1 MAKAVTLKNSNDE
14 EVYPVTDISLVNGEL
29 PTAHIADGAI
39 TTDKIEDAAVTSA
52 KMDWASAK
60 ADPDV
65 GDGLGWVYLGQT
77 RLTAAASSLTFTF
90 PKKYD
95 NYKIMFGGEFASGSG
110 TWIDLRLLNG
120 STAIVGG
127 HQVQDATETGWVAGV
142 NENVSYH
149 LNSGNCYIY
158 ETVNIDFYSLKTA
171 TSQWRKFQGH
181 LYKVG
186 SSYTV
191 RTSNGRLGSTT
202 EPTAV
207 QIITGGTLAAG
218 AVIKVWASNNT

>member
-1 MAKAVTLKNSNDE
+1 M
-14 EVYPVTDISLVNGEL
+14 YPVTDISLVNGDINGARIVDASVGSDKLAPNAVWEDN
-29 PTAHIADGAI
+29 IKDG
-39 TTDKIEDAAVTSA
+39 AVTSS
-52 KMDWASAK
+52 KMNWASTK

-127 HQVQDATETGWVAGV
+127 HQVQDVTGTGWAAAV
-142 NENVSYH
+142 NDNVSYQ
-149 LNSGNCYIY
+149 LNSGNCYTY
-158 ETVNIDFYSLKTA
+158 ETINIDFYSFKTA
-171 TSQWRKFQGH
+171 TTQWRKFQGH

-191 RTSNGRLGSTT
+191 RTSNGRLNSTT

-207 QIITGGTLAAG
+207 QIITGGTLG
-218 AVIKVWASNNT
+218 VGSTIKVWASNNT